1 MRQLFKKVTRRK
13 ALFLSALLMLTPL
26 IYADDPDTRYNNIYF
41 SAGGAMSDLGNNS
54 SVAINSFQTNTYN
67 ATSSSSTNSIFG
79 IAIGHEFAPSYGTRN
94 VKIVLGL
101 GAHFINLGTVKG
113 IESPLSNLGD
123 FDTLN
128 YQFSASSTAIM
139 AETRFVY
146 SASSWRPYL
155 LTGLGGAWNSLSGY
169 AEVPTDSN
177 SGASPA
183 SHLFTDNTQG
193 SFAYEIGVGILHPI
207 YHDRK
212 NEIIYDLGLDY
223 RYLHLGNAQ
232 LGLSSSQTTTDHLQ
246 ANNMN
251 AQAIMFT
258 LSASFGYQ
266 PTPKYLLSAQEVN
279 NINRIQAN
287 KIHTQA
293 KLKLPSASGYQ
304 SAHSY
309 RLSPQEVNN
318 INRIERSTT
327 SYSAS
332 GNIE

>member
-1 MRQLFKKVTRRK
+1 MRQLLKKVKNKK
-13 ALFLSALLMLTPL
+13 ALFLPAFLMLTPI

-54 SVAINSFQTNTYN
+54 SVAITSSQTNTYN

-79 IAIGHEFAPSYGTRN
+79 IGIGHEFAPSYGERN

-101 GAHFINLGTVKG
+101 GAHFINLGTIKG
-113 IESPLSNLGD
+113 IESPFSNQGN
-123 FDTLN
+123 FATLN

-146 SASSWRPYL
+146 TASSWQPYL
-155 LTGLGGAWNSLSGY
+155 LTGFGGAWNSLTGY
-169 AEVPTDSN
+169 NEVPTDSN

-183 SHLFTDNTQG
+183 SHVFTDNTQG

-212 NEIIYDLGLDY
+212 NEIIYSLGLDY
-223 RYLHLGNAQ
+223 RYLRLGDAQ
-232 LGLSSSQTTTDHLQ
+232 LGLSSAQTTTEHLQ
-246 ANNMN
+246 ANNTN
-251 AQAIMFT
+251 VQAIMFT

-279 NINRIQAN
+279 NINRIERP
-287 KIHTQA
+287 TTTY
-293 KLKLPSASGYQ
+293 SG
-304 SAHSY
+304 
-309 RLSPQEVNN
+309 
-318 INRIERSTT
+318 
-327 SYSAS
+327 S